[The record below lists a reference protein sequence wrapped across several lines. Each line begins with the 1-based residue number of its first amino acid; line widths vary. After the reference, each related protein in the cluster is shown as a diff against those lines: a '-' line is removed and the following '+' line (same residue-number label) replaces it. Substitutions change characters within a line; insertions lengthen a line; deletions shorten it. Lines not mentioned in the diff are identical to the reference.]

1 MMTGNFILLCV
12 FVAGGVFAFIR
23 RRNIHLQ
30 RREVYVSVR
39 GHQPEESG
47 TQPAKKGLYEKVRD
61 GEIDLL
67 GNIHI
72 FVCVV
77 WYLVIVLVL
86 APDIGGSGYW
96 DWLSTGPK
104 GVYLFL
110 GLIFTWGFSSREPW
124 TIWVYGLLMITTLA
138 LLGLSIWL

>member
-1 MMTGNFILLCV
+1 MNWTLLLLVGGIAIAV
-12 FVAGGVFAFIR
+12 FRLWRKNGT
-23 RRNIHLQ
+23 Q
-30 RREVYVSVR
+30 KKKK
-39 GHQPEESG
+39 EEEGSEDG
-47 TQPAKKGLYEKVRD
+47 TQPPKKSLTQRVKD